1 MLANASNLR
10 FSMPARIAVS
20 HALCAFLAFL
30 VGDEPTDDDGAGE
43 ESPSTAA
50 VGDGAAVK
58 VIVDSFLHE
67 LLAPCVGSLRSGDV
81 LCAVAAADDDVL
93 GAAAADV
100 LGAAAAAATADDV
113 GASSIITRAKLL
125 RVRYNLPFLE

>member
-1 MLANASNLR
+1 
-10 FSMPARIAVS
+10 MPARIAVS

-67 LLAPCVGSLRSGDV
+67 LLAPSAGSLRSGDV
-81 LCAVAAADDDVL
+81 LCAGAAAADDDVL
-93 GAAAADV
+93 GTDV
-100 LGAAAAAATADDV
+100 LGAAAAAAADDDV
-113 GASSIITRAKLL
+113 GASIITRANY
-125 RVRYNLPFLE
+125 RVRYHLPFMV

>member
-1 MLANASNLR
+1 
-10 FSMPARIAVS
+10 MPARIAVS

-30 VGDEPTDDDGAGE
+30 VGDEPSDDDGAGE

-67 LLAPCVGSLRSGDV
+67 LLAPSAGSLRSGDV
-81 LCAVAAADDDVL
+81 L
-93 GAAAADV
+93 
-100 LGAAAAAATADDV
+100 
-113 GASSIITRAKLL
+113 
-125 RVRYNLPFLE
+125 

>member
-1 MLANASNLR
+1 
-10 FSMPARIAVS
+10 MPARIAVS

-30 VGDEPTDDDGAGE
+30 VGDEPSDDDGAGE

-67 LLAPCVGSLRSGDV
+67 LLAPSVGSLRSGDV
-81 LCAVAAADDDVL
+81 LCAVGAAADDDVL

-100 LGAAAAAATADDV
+100 LGAAAAAEGGDDV
-113 GASSIITRAKLL
+113 ASIITRNYRAS
-125 RVRYNLPFLE
+125 VTTFLFGNENFTGI